1 MTTKAVFKGIVT
13 RTARLNNLD
22 QADSGG
28 EQSSLQKVFSI
39 KGLSEGKELTDAQ
52 LAKINTYAIVP
63 LKKEEVHYV
72 QLLMAH
78 NGIDRDVER
87 FDEEL
92 LADFARTLPGKG
104 FFVEGHP
111 GGWSGHG
118 GPGEG
123 LHFDTRV
130 VQMTPEEFMAKTNE
144 AIKLPEGVSTVSA
157 LMSDAYIL
165 ALDSNSDTRKKI
177 NAGIIRFSSIGFKA
191 PFYSITDDNGN
202 HIYGEY
208 RPKGEAL
215 EGSLVWLGAQPG
227 AGVMKGLKPPEAAQ
241 SATAP
246 GAFTASPSLRPP
258 PERRALLQLNR
269 RSSTGSTSAPGPI
282 RCPRP
287 RWPSGRM
294 LPTVPRRPGEQ
305 ERLEDRRV
313 CPQPHQADFPALPV
327 HLSELSLQVDQRGRD
342 RARIELLGQEEPGLE
357 HSCHHEG
364 YEQQGHDRPARD
376 HGRADRIWH

>member
-1 MTTKAVFKGIVT
+1 MTIAATKAPSTGSGRAIFKGIVT
-13 RTARLNNLD
+13 RTARLNNLE
-22 QADSGG
+22 QAEAGAG
-28 EQSSLQKVFSI
+28 QSLQKGFSV

-63 LKKEEVHYV
+63 LKKEEVPYV

-87 FDEEL
+87 FSEDL
-92 LADFARTLPGKG
+92 LADFARTMPGKG

-130 VQMTPEEFMAKTNE
+130 VQMTPEEFMARTNE
-144 AIKLPEGVSTVSA
+144 AIKLPEGVTMVYA

-177 NAGIIRFSSIGFKA
+177 NAGIIRFSSIDFKA
-191 PFYSITDDNGN
+191 PFYYITDDNGN

-227 AGVMKGLKPPEAAQ
+227 AGVMKSAGAA
-241 SATAP
+241 
-246 GAFTASPSLRPP
+246 GSPQAK
-258 PERRALLQLNR
+258 RRYRDPAR
-269 RSSTGSTSAPGPI
+269 RQQGPGPCV
-282 RCPRP
+282 RD
-287 RWPSGRM
+287 
-294 LPTVPRRPGEQ
+294 
-305 ERLEDRRV
+305 DRYR
-313 CPQPHQADFPALPV
+313 DL
-327 HLSELSLQVDQRGRD
+327 RG
-342 RARIELLGQEEPGLE
+342 GGL
-357 HSCHHEG
+357 H
-364 YEQQGHDRPARD
+364 
-376 HGRADRIWH
+376 